1 MREKQR
7 NLAVE
12 FYDYQKAY
20 DIVRH
25 DWMLRV
31 YRWMVVPEKVV
42 NIISKL
48 MSGWKTSY
56 KEWENNRKQSN
67 IYCERVSTG

>member
-1 MREKQR
+1 M
-7 NLAVE
+7 E

-31 YRWMVVPEKVV
+31 YRWTVVPEKVV
-42 NIISKL
+42 NVISKL
-48 MSGWKTSY
+48 MGGWKTSY
-56 KEWENNRKQSN
+56 REWENNKKQSN